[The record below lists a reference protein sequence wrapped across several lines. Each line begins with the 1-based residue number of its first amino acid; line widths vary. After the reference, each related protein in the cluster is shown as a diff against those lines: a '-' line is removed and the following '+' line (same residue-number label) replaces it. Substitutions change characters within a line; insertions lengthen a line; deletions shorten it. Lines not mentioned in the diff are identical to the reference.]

1 MYGRELKHPHR
12 YNPKQL
18 WSLIHE
24 HMVLSGLPKTAEML
38 RTEKDFVPLVPD
50 SLPGPPVYP
59 HTGLVSF
66 PQMNRMFISLIPGE
80 FPPVPPLKSQSCLG
94 WHSTFPGSL
103 PHPSA
108 ANPNHCKRV
117 RNHDISW
124 KLTFFFNISSSRT
137 PARPSA
143 AATPST
149 PRSSTTPSSSQS
161 PQVRGISLASSQVSG
176 RTASTQPAGSQPGG
190 RLQGSTLPAAGTQLP
205 IRVTRPSRNAS
216 TASTT
221 PVPVSRTASPLCSN

>member
-1 MYGRELKHPHR
+1 
-12 YNPKQL
+12 
-18 WSLIHE
+18 
-24 HMVLSGLPKTAEML
+24 ML
-38 RTEKDFVPLVPD
+38 
-50 SLPGPPVYP
+50 
-59 HTGLVSF
+59 
-66 PQMNRMFISLIPGE
+66 GE

-117 RNHDISW
+117 RNRDISW
-124 KLTFFFNISSSRT
+124 NPFIFFNISSSRT

-205 IRVTRPSRNAS
+205 IRVTRPNRTAS
-216 TASTT
+216 TASNT
-221 PVPVSRTASPLCSN
+221 PAPVSRILSLSSN